1 MRRFLLGEW
10 RRGYLCLV
18 CPGWAEKC
26 DIGSVGLW
34 LIQGCQ
40 DISGVGG
47 SGGEQGLVDTGA
59 ECLVIAGNEQLGLP

>member
-1 MRRFLLGEW
+1 M
-10 RRGYLCLV
+10 